1 MNVKS
6 EWNSVSIIQYL
17 INMQN
22 YFISIVKNKVIEVS
36 CVLIATAS
44 FWSSDIGMSIASCD
58 YDDEYNHSRQSN
70 SKCIQTTRVQIF

>member
-1 MNVKS
+1 MWS
-6 EWNSVSIIQYL
+6 WSAIGVSIIQYL

-22 YFISIVKNKVIEVS
+22 YFISIVKNKVIEIS

-44 FWSSDIGMSIASCD
+44 FSSSDIGMSIASCD
-58 YDDEYNHSRQSN
+58 YDDEYHQSRQSN